1 MTAITVTINIQSAV
15 KLLKIVTSCSKITSG
30 RQALTLSKN
39 DTSASDSYKQITWIN
54 AQLSLIKCSF
64 LTTGQHLY
72 KYHVKLI
79 NINTIHGRPHIGAN
93 GVSWKNG

>member
-30 RQALTLSKN
+30 SQALTLYE
-39 DTSASDSYKQITWIN
+39 SDADVSFLDKQITWIN